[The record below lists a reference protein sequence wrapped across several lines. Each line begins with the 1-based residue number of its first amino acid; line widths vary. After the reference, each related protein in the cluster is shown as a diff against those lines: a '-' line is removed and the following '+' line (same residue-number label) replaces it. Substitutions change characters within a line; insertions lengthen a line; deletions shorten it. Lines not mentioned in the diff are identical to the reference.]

1 MGKSRTRRPGAG
13 LSAQKVSSPAVQ
25 LLVRRPPAKRSALFV
40 PALILA
46 RPRGCGGHTCGG
58 QFAHRVC
65 VFAQPRTHAVHSKCA
80 PAHGFC
86 FPGQGESLTSVPCG
100 RGGNLPSKSPR
111 QTSMN
116 TQNVG
121 PPVPPTH
128 RNARKAELCSLAFR
142 AFPRQ
147 PAVCGPKGRTKPAS
161 SQKKGEIGER
171 AQAFSLRTET
181 LEKLSSAPWLFK
193 RFPYLPA
200 VCGRMAA

>member
-1 MGKSRTRRPGAG
+1 MSKSRTRRPGAG

-65 VFAQPRTHAVHSKCA
+65 VCVQPRTHAVHSKCG

-86 FPGQGESLTSVPCG
+86 FPRQGKRPGSCSLRP
-100 RGGNLPSKSPR
+100 GGSLPGKSPR

-142 AFPRQ
+142 AFPLSAGGLRPEGPLSR
-147 PAVCGPKGRTKPAS
+147 PAARKRGRLAKGHRRPPSHRNA
-161 SQKKGEIGER
+161 
-171 AQAFSLRTET
+171 
-181 LEKLSSAPWLFK
+181 
-193 RFPYLPA
+193 
-200 VCGRMAA
+200 

>member
-1 MGKSRTRRPGAG
+1 MSKSRTRRPGAG

-65 VFAQPRTHAVHSKCA
+65 VCVQPRTHAVHSKCG

-86 FPGQGESLTSVPCG
+86 FPRQGKRPGSCSLRP
-100 RGGNLPSKSPR
+100 GGSLPGKSPR

-121 PPVPPTH
+121 PPVPPRTETPEKLSF
-128 RNARKAELCSLAFR
+128 APLAFR
-142 AFPRQ
+142 AFSLISRRF
-147 PAVCGPKGRTKPAS
+147 AARRAAKPAS
-161 SQKKGEIGER
+161 SEKKGEIGER
-171 AQAFSLRTET
+171 AQASPF
-181 LEKLSSAPWLFK
+181 AQK
-193 RFPYLPA
+193 RPKS
-200 VCGRMAA
+200 